1 MALDSVFVC
10 RRLAKNLQALGH
22 ALAIGMMPQFAG
34 MGRRWRITRRST
46 LVARRPVTK
55 NDLMAT
61 ILASLAAALVAL
73 WGVAHAIPTSQVLA
87 GFKPVTQDNRRVVL
101 QEWLAE
107 AFTMWG
113 LAGIVV
119 AVTIVGG
126 ADHTPASGS
135 TAWSLRSSLPWPY

>member
-1 MALDSVFVC
+1 VI
-10 RRLAKNLQALGH
+10 NH
-22 ALAIGMMPQFAG
+22 
-34 MGRRWRITRRST
+34 
-46 LVARRPVTK
+46 
-55 NDLMAT
+55 DLMAT

-87 GFKPVTQDNRRVVL
+87 GFKPITQDNRRVVL

-113 LAGIVV
+113 LAGIIV

-126 ADHTPASGS
+126 VESHASQWVYRVVAALLFALAVLTGLTGARTPVIWFKICPVLLTFSAALLVVAS
-135 TAWSLRSSLPWPY
+135 LV